1 LLLAALAALTPGHA
15 AHAQLPIT
23 LGAEG
28 QRPTLAPLLKQV
40 TPAVVNISVTSTASP
55 QANPLMQ
62 DPFFRRFFDLPERPQ
77 PMPQQSVGSGVI
89 VDAAKGYVLTNH
101 HVVENADD
109 IMVTLADRR
118 TLHAKLVGSDAGTDI
133 ALLQVDNTAGLTSI
147 PIGDSD
153 QLQVGDFVVA
163 IGNPFALGQTVT
175 SGIVSAL
182 GRNGINIEGYENF
195 IQTDASINPGNS
207 GGALIALDGKLVGIN
222 TAILAPAGGNVG
234 IGFAIPS
241 NMAKQVMAQL
251 VEYGAVRRGRLGV
264 SVQTLTPDL
273 AEALGV
279 DVNEGAI
286 VNAVEPGSAGARA
299 GLMPQDIIVGFGDSK
314 VTSGPDLR
322 NKVALAP
329 VGSPVQISLLR
340 DGKRRDVQARI
351 AEAETA
357 ARPDAQQTPDR
368 LAGAALRDLAPGD
381 PQYGELQGVLVAGV
395 QDGTPAARSGLR
407 AGDVIVG
414 VNRMPVKS
422 AAELTRALRGAAG
435 AVALS
440 VARGDARFYVVL
452 R

>member
-1 LLLAALAALTPGHA
+1 
-15 AHAQLPIT
+15 
-23 LGAEG
+23 
-28 QRPTLAPLLKQV
+28 
-40 TPAVVNISVTSTASP
+40 
-55 QANPLMQ
+55 
-62 DPFFRRFFDLPERPQ
+62 
-77 PMPQQSVGSGVI
+77 
-89 VDAAKGYVLTNH
+89 
-101 HVVENADD
+101 
-109 IMVTLADRR
+109 
-118 TLHAKLVGSDAGTDI
+118 VGSDPGTDI
-133 ALLQVDNTAGLTSI
+133 ALLQVDNTEGLTSI

-207 GGALIALDGKLVGIN
+207 GGALIGLDGKLVGIN

-241 NMAKQVMAQL
+241 NMAKQVMTQL

-273 AEALGV
+273 ADALGV

-299 GLMPQDIIVGFGDSK
+299 GIMPQDIIVGFGDSK

-329 VGSPVQISLLR
+329 VGSPVQISLIR

-357 ARPDAQQTPDR
+357 ATPGAQQTPDR

-381 PQYGELQGVLVAGV
+381 PQYGELQGVLVEGV
-395 QDGTPAARSGLR
+395 QDGTAAARSGLR

-422 AAELTRALRGAAG
+422 AAELTRALRGVSG
-435 AVALS
+435 AIALS